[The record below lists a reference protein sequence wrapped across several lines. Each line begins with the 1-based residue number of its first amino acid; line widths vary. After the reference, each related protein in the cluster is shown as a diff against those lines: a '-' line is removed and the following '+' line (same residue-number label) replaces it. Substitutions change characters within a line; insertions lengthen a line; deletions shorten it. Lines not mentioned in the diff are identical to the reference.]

1 MRDVVIIGAGPAGLS
16 ACLYA
21 SRAGLNTLLIEK
33 GLPGGQLNNTDKIDN
48 YLGAPQKEGMELAEE
63 MYAQAMSFG
72 GEQTYG
78 EVTEVQQNSDTSF
91 TVYVG
96 GEQVNT
102 HTVIVATGTEYK
114 TMGIPGETEL
124 IGRGVSYCAV
134 CDAPFYKDKKLAVIG
149 GGDSA
154 LEEADYLTNFASEVT
169 VIHRRDEYR
178 AKPHLQDRVKKNPKI
193 RQIMNVD
200 TTKIKGEDSVNGI
213 IFYDKSTD
221 SNSSILVDGVFIY
234 IGQNPQSEFLKGL
247 KITNAN
253 GYITNTGIN
262 CETEIPGLYAVGDI
276 IDKPVR
282 QVANAVG
289 EGAEAGQAAYNY
301 INDNK

>member
-1 MRDVVIIGAGPAGLS
+1 MRDVIIIGAGPAGMS

-21 SRAGLNTLLIEK
+21 SRAGLNTLMIEK

-48 YLGAPQKEGMELAEE
+48 YLGTPEKDAMKLAEE
-63 MYAQAMSFG
+63 MHEQAMSFG
-72 GEQTYG
+72 AEYMLG
-78 EVTEVQQNSDTSF
+78 EVTEVLQNADTSF
-91 TVYVG
+91 TVYLKD
-96 GEQVNT
+96 EPI
-102 HTVIVATGTEYK
+102 HTKVVIVATGTEYRK
-114 TMGIPGETEL
+114 LGVPGETEL

-134 CDAPFYKDKKLAVIG
+134 CDAPFYKDKRVAVIG

-200 TTKIKGEDSVNGI
+200 TTKIKGEDNVNGV

-221 SNSSILVDGVFIY
+221 SNSSVLVDAVFVY
-234 IGQNPQSEFLKGL
+234 IGQNPQNAFLDGL
-247 KITNAN
+247 KIVNNN
-253 GYITNTGIN
+253 GYISNTGIN
-262 CETEIPGLYAVGDI
+262 CETEIPGLYAIGDI
-276 IDKPVR
+276 VDKPIR

-301 INDNK
+301 IQEN